1 MEIDNAFLSCIFPSF
16 CNKTHAGVCSISLLG
31 LLAKIKCSICSY
43 QLNIWYVFHRKTHIL
58 NWFLDSPQEIRVY
71 AGPGKDSPIIAVI
84 MGWVYNPIEKRK
96 KIGQKHVF
104 TPPPFFP
111 PTPVHPT
118 LPLPEQGMPHC
129 GIVVPCTHDWLQ
141 LSALFPL
148 QVSSQS
154 HALDVKQASK
164 HEQAMLV
171 QGRFLV
177 NCVHWVKALAV
188 GEMCWRVVFALLYT
202 GNGEAKVFWFSF
214 HSYWCIQA
222 RVKTSFHDFD
232 VTCINCSFISLIMN
246 DLATN
251 KYNCKYNDSIKLD
264 PGNLKSRAFE

>member
-1 MEIDNAFLSCIFPSF
+1 M
-16 CNKTHAGVCSISLLG
+16 G
-31 LLAKIKCSICSY
+31 LQSY
-43 QLNIWYVFHRKTHIL
+43 
-58 NWFLDSPQEIRVY
+58 
-71 AGPGKDSPIIAVI
+71 
-84 MGWVYNPIEKRK
+84 RK
-96 KIGQKHVF
+96 KKKNWSKTRFYPSPLFSTHPC
-104 TPPPFFP
+104 TPYPPPP
-111 PTPVHPT
+111 WTGYATLWHCRSLHAWLTPAV
-118 LPLPEQGMPHC
+118 C
-129 GIVVPCTHDWLQ
+129 FVPFAGFKSVTCTGCE
-141 LSALFPL
+141 
-148 QVSSQS
+148 
-154 HALDVKQASK
+154 ASK

-264 PGNLKSRAFE
+264 PGNLKSRGFE